1 MTTAAAGSTDV
12 AILPSAA
19 VVDGA
24 LPNGAASVTKLEDAD
39 SGAAAGGPVADSAA
53 VDVGETPGPASVTA
67 AISNILIECP
77 LSRASTTATGSSG
90 CNARSEIGRASCRER
105 GEISGVGV

>member
-1 MTTAAAGSTDV
+1 MITAAAGSTDV
-12 AILPSAA
+12 ATLPSAA

-24 LPNGAASVTKLEDAD
+24 LPNGAASVMKLEDAD
-39 SGAAAGGPVADSAA
+39 SAAAAGGSVANVLAAAGVASAV

-90 CNARSEIGRASCRER
+90 CNARSA
-105 GEISGVGV
+105 